1 MAQATTTILVNG
13 ETSLVRVDLL
23 SDGSGELTNFVVLKP
38 SDLLNTATNT
48 QPMFRIMQIWY
59 SMVWFDVTVGV
70 GTLQPSPLWTL
81 ARDTAHNYDFRS
93 FGGLVDYAQT
103 PAIDENGELWISTN
117 GFTTAGSIGNII
129 LELRKTYI
137 STPK

>member
-23 SDGSGELTNFVVLKP
+23 SDGSGELTNFVVLNP

-81 ARDTAHNYDFRS
+81 ARDTAPNYDFRS